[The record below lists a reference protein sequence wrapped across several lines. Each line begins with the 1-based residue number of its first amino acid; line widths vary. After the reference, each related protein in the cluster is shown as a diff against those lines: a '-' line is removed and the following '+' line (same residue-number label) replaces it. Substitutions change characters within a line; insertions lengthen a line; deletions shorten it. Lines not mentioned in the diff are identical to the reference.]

1 MNEKDREFVRREGE
15 TVYGYVRPFV
25 PELKVAEYERYRAVY
40 CGLCRS
46 MGRVTGQLSRI
57 SLSYDFTFFAAVRM
71 ALEGVVPKFAPVRCP
86 AHPMRK
92 RPAVE
97 ENPSLAFSAAVSALF
112 AGEKTRDDLSDERG
126 LLLLKPLLQ
135 RPLTEYMER
144 RAEKSG
150 LLPQGCGARVSELLS
165 RLGEAEKARCPSADE
180 TAGLFGEVLAYAFSL
195 GLEGEAAEDAR
206 IFGRGA
212 GRFVYLCDAA
222 ADLAEDAK
230 RGRYN
235 PLAVGWGDLA
245 LEDGKLSPLVRD
257 SLSSA
262 VPLTLEEMGR
272 AADRLDPSHPL
283 TPILKNIVYLGLPA
297 MLRRVLSGEKN
308 AAEEREPGKERF
320 GSL

>member
-1 MNEKDREFVRREGE
+1 M
-15 TVYGYVRPFV
+15 YGYVRPFV

-46 MGRVTGQLSRI
+46 MGRVTGQLSRV

-71 ALEGVVPKFAPVRCP
+71 ILEGVVPQFVPVRCP

-92 RPAVE
+92 RCAVE
-97 ENPSLAFSAAVSALF
+97 DNPSLALSAAVSALF
-112 AGEKTRDDLSDERG
+112 AGEKTRDDLADERG
-126 LLLLKPLLQ
+126 LRLIKPLLR
-135 RPLTEYMER
+135 RPLTARMKK

-150 LLPQGCGARVSELLS
+150 LLPEGSGARVSELLS
-165 RLGEAEKARCPSADE
+165 RLGEAEAAGCPSADE
-180 TAGLFGEVLAYAFSL
+180 TAGLFGDVLACAFSL
-195 GLEGEAAEDAR
+195 GLDGRSAEDAR

-222 ADLAEDAK
+222 ADLAEDVK

-235 PLAVGWGDLA
+235 PLAAGWGDLA
-245 LEDGKLSPLVRD
+245 LSDGKLSPLVRD
-257 SLSSA
+257 SLASA
-262 VPLTLEEMGR
+262 VPLTLEETGQ

-283 TPILKNIVYLGLPA
+283 TPVIRNIVYLGLPA
-297 MLRRVLSGEKN
+297 MLRRVLSGEGDGGRSL
-308 AAEEREPGKERF
+308 ERDPGKERF